1 MDKEKTMTDKTKTI
15 TLDKVEVPFNNT
27 LYVLIE
33 NSEKKAQST
42 KEHIEKKLKRKVS
55 FNNQ

>member
-1 MDKEKTMTDKTKTI
+1 MTDKTKTI

-33 NSEKKAQST
+33 NLEKKAEST
-42 KEHIEKKLKRKVS
+42 KGTYRKEA
-55 FNNQ
+55 